1 MRTMNPSAPLP
12 SSDSVA
18 YAPVEMIVT
27 SMDDMLVDD
36 DKSDQF
42 VPFPPAGAAEVSHET
57 SKDYHENQKKYEPLL
72 NRSIAESNPTPHTE
86 AAMKAAYASAIRTQ
100 SQHNKRRRSTRC
112 PFAILRL

>member
-18 YAPVEMIVT
+18 YTPVEMIVT
-27 SMDDMLVDD
+27 FMDDMLVDD

-57 SKDYHENQKKYEPLL
+57 SEDYHENQKKYEPLL
-72 NRSIAESNPTPHTE
+72 NRSIAESNPTPHKQPGLTNLVAQI
-86 AAMKAAYASAIRTQ
+86 AATFLP
-100 SQHNKRRRSTRC
+100 C
-112 PFAILRL
+112 DPRLHLTFRAWPRL

>member
-18 YAPVEMIVT
+18 YTPVETIVT

-57 SKDYHENQKKYEPLL
+57 SEDYHENQKKYEPLL
-72 NRSIAESNPTPHTE
+72 NRSIAESNPTPHRWT
-86 AAMKAAYASAIRTQ
+86 AAVVIGLGRGCRPCFSGRIRFHLIT
-100 SQHNKRRRSTRC
+100 
-112 PFAILRL
+112 

>member
-1 MRTMNPSAPLP
+1 MTTMNPSAPLP

-18 YAPVEMIVT
+18 YAPVEKIVT

-57 SKDYHENQKKYEPLL
+57 SKDYHEHQKKYEPLL
-72 NRSIAESNPTPHTE
+72 NRSIAGSNPTPHTNP
-86 AAMKAAYASAIRTQ
+86 AVFHPRPPRTRHNWASNAWTLT
-100 SQHNKRRRSTRC
+100 SM
-112 PFAILRL
+112 FL

>member
-1 MRTMNPSAPLP
+1 MNPSAPLP

-27 SMDDMLVDD
+27 SMDDVLVDD

-57 SKDYHENQKKYEPLL
+57 SEDYHENQKKYEPLL
-72 NRSIAESNPTPHTE
+72 NRSIAESNPTPHIF
-86 AAMKAAYASAIRTQ
+86 AGWGALSAIH
-100 SQHNKRRRSTRC
+100 SSPRRGQLLRS
-112 PFAILRL
+112 